1 MFWISQTNNHTSCF
15 EWCSVKIL
23 DDGQNCACLSELLAH
38 LIQLS
43 VYCSATASPLDCSNN
58 LFYLMGFVTG
68 LISWCRGLTFPKIF
82 SQTKRMKISCPQ
94 RSKKGK
100 KSTLVS
106 QTSTNFKLVHIRFLQ
121 VFAGSCKSLRVLE
134 VPKNSSSSGF
144 DSSPDLLK
152 SNSTYLLATFLFFVG
167 EKANFQGWMT
177 FSRSS
182 RSSYFLS
189 NFESNYT

>member
-1 MFWISQTNNHTSCF
+1 MLEQGPRLGLLHTCQKKRFNYDQLTMQFVSRSSFTNVGPLSFHFVRLYSDWWAMIDIFEKNPLKRYILAVSFKLHELFWISQTNNHTSCF

-106 QTSTNFKLVHIRFLQ
+106 QTRTHFK
-121 VFAGSCKSLRVLE
+121 
-134 VPKNSSSSGF
+134 
-144 DSSPDLLK
+144 
-152 SNSTYLLATFLFFVG
+152 
-167 EKANFQGWMT
+167 
-177 FSRSS
+177 
-182 RSSYFLS
+182 
-189 NFESNYT
+189 

>member
-1 MFWISQTNNHTSCF
+1 M
-15 EWCSVKIL
+15 
-23 DDGQNCACLSELLAH
+23 
-38 LIQLS
+38 
-43 VYCSATASPLDCSNN
+43 
-58 LFYLMGFVTG
+58 
-68 LISWCRGLTFPKIF
+68 
-82 SQTKRMKISCPQ
+82 PQ
-94 RSKKGK
+94 RIVSASYSIVCVLLCHSISTRLFKQSILFDGICHWFDLMMPGSDIPKDFFTNKEDEDFMSPKVQKRK

-167 EKANFQGWMT
+167 EKANFQG
-177 FSRSS
+177 
-182 RSSYFLS
+182 
-189 NFESNYT
+189 